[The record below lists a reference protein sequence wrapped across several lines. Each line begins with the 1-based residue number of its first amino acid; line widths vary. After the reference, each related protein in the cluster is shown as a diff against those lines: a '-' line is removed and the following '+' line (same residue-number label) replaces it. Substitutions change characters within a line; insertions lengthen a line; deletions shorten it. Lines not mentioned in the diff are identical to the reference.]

1 MKIIQIN
8 GYQSPG
14 RRFNGLS
21 LKPYLAELNIHS
33 KQFVWEQD
41 RIEDDVVS
49 LQSVSVKKINRFT
62 RGVERTLSLQSQLYT
77 NGFHIKRLPEFRDAD
92 LVHYHIIHSGFL
104 SIQSLPSLTALKPS
118 VWTLHDP
125 WALTGHCIHP
135 FSCGRWKTGCGSCP
149 DLVTDFAIK
158 SDTTAL
164 NFRLKQFAYRRSNLE
179 LIVASDWMLNMV
191 QASPLFEG
199 VPIHKVPFGLDLDY
213 FKARDQ
219 DEAKKRLGIESNRLV
234 ICFRSVL
241 NDFKGL
247 SYVVEALERLQT
259 NVPICLL
266 TLNDKGRIE
275 QFKNRFQVVELGWI
289 NDDEV
294 MRDVYDATDLFLMPS
309 LADSFGLMA
318 VEAMAFSKPT
328 ICFEGT
334 ALPEVI
340 FSPDAGVAVPSRDT
354 AALVVAIERL
364 IHSPEERIQRGQQ
377 SREIA
382 ERRYDIRDQA
392 KLISSVYQK
401 VLLNHK
407 KRL

>member
-41 RIEDDVVS
+41 RAENDVVS
-49 LQSVSVKKINRFT
+49 LQSTVQRKINRLT
-62 RGVERTLSLQSQLYT
+62 RGVERTFSLQSQLYT
-77 NGFHIKRLPEFRDAD
+77 NGFHLKRLPEFREAD

-104 SIQSLPSLTALKPS
+104 SIQSLPALTELKPS

-135 FSCGRWKTGCGSCP
+135 FSCVRWKTGCGSCP
-149 DLVTDFAIK
+149 DLDTDFKIN

-179 LIVASDWMLNMV
+179 LIVASDWMMNMV
-191 QASPLFEG
+191 RASPLFEG
-199 VPIHKVPFGLDLDY
+199 VPVHKVPFGLDLDY

-219 DEAKKRLGIESNRLV
+219 SVAKIRLGIEPNRLV

-259 NVPICLL
+259 KVPICLL

-275 QFKNRFQVVELGWI
+275 QFKDRFQVVELGWI

-318 VEAMAFSKPT
+318 VEAMAFGKPT
-328 ICFEGT
+328 ICFGGT

-340 FSPDAGVAVPSRDT
+340 FSPLAGVAVPSRDT
-354 AALVVAIERL
+354 TALVAAIERL
-364 IHSPEERIQRGQQ
+364 IHSSEERLERGQR
-377 SREIA
+377 SRELA
-382 ERRYDIRDQA
+382 ERHYDIKAQA
-392 KLISSVYQK
+392 QLISNVYQK
-401 VLLNHK
+401 VILNHK
-407 KRL
+407 SRF